1 MYVRLYGN
9 QAFCSCSFFF
19 KIEVNSNKEVKK
31 KEAKIIS
38 VDKMSANSFI

>member
-1 MYVRLYGN
+1 MEIRRFVRVL
-9 QAFCSCSFFF
+9 FFF